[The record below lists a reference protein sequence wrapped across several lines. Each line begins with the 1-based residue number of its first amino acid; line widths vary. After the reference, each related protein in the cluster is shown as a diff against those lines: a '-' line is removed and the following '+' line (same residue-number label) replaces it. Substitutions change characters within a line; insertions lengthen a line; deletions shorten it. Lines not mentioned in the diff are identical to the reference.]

1 MSHLMNGTTKTAAE
15 TLQPEAETVTR
26 LVAILLGIIEMNGEL
41 LGLCADAISA
51 FDADLAEEAFDG
63 AAVNREIISKAKRL
77 GER

>member
-1 MSHLMNGTTKTAAE
+1 MSHLNGTTKTAPK

-26 LVAILLGIIEMNGEL
+26 LVALLLGIIEMNGEL

-63 AAVNREIISKAKRL
+63 AAVNRKIISKVKRL